1 MYIYFLCYFISFY
14 FCFRHSPSP
23 VPSTGL
29 KAVRFSDGGGGGGV
43 GGANKE
49 ATCSSTNDDSNV
61 RDERATVRD

>member
-1 MYIYFLCYFISFY
+1 MCYFISFS

-23 VPSTGL
+23 VPSTGP
-29 KAVRFSDGGGGGGV
+29 KAVRFSDGGGGGGGGGV

-49 ATCSSTNDDSNV
+49 ATRSSTNDDSNV